1 MKEYIENV
9 LAPKLQGDG
18 GWSSSSP
25 MKIKN

>member
-18 GWSSSSP
+18 VGSSLSH
-25 MKIKN
+25 MRMEN